1 MLIGKLAGQ
10 LLLPPGSIL
19 MLAIV
24 GLLARRCWWGR
35 ALLLTSLAALW
46 LLSTIP
52 VRDALIRPLELSSPP
67 LGAQAVADLREQ
79 SAGTAIVL
87 LGGGVREA
95 APEYAGADDLPHA
108 AMLRTIYAAEL
119 AIKTDLP
126 VYATGRRVLRQEG
139 ESEGAIMVR
148 RLLQFGVPAG
158 SAFAE
163 QMSTNTWENAVS
175 LHRLLQDRGVSR
187 VVLVTNA
194 WHMPRSRWCFE
205 QQGFSVIPAPVDYL
219 TSQRAFDVR
228 GLVPDAGVLAD
239 SSLALHEYIGIAWYR
254 MRFGHDWTLRWPWQ

>member
-1 MLIGKLAGQ
+1 
-10 LLLPPGSIL
+10 
-19 MLAIV
+19 
-24 GLLARRCWWGR
+24 
-35 ALLLTSLAALW
+35 
-46 LLSTIP
+46 
-52 VRDALIRPLELSSPP
+52 
-67 LGAQAVADLREQ
+67 
-79 SAGTAIVL
+79 
-87 LGGGVREA
+87 
-95 APEYAGADDLPHA
+95 
-108 AMLRTIYAAEL
+108 
-119 AIKTDLP
+119 
-126 VYATGRRVLRQEG
+126 
-139 ESEGAIMVR
+139 
-148 RLLQFGVPAG
+148 
-158 SAFAE
+158 
-163 QMSTNTWENAVS
+163 MSTNTWENAVS